1 MNKDLYQE
9 LALMYVYKN
18 ADAGTSPEDLLSMYH
33 EALNKLYEEEKNY
46 DCYGVRKQ

>member
-9 LALMYVYKN
+9 LALIYVDKN

-33 EALNKLYEEEKNY
+33 EALNKICEEEKNY
-46 DCYGVRKQ
+46 DCNGVRKQ